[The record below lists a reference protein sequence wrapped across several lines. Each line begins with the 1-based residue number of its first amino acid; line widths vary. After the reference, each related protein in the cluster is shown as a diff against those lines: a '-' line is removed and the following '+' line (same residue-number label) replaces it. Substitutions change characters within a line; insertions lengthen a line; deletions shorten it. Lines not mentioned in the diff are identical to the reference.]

1 MHIRSFS
8 DGMHYFDIYQENQDV
23 IYVSAKSESLL
34 DLVKKMAGL
43 KSVDI
48 SKLEKIEKLETF
60 MDNSWIPLDE
70 EKKEIFQAILKDK
83 VKKIKNYS
91 GGCPFD
97 YRLKATL
104 HGGEIVDIY
113 YASDS
118 CGVLVFGDSTYE
130 VELAEEEEFKYR
142 DQLTDFF
149 SKP

>member
-1 MHIRSFS
+1 
-8 DGMHYFDIYQENQDV
+8 
-23 IYVSAKSESLL
+23 
-34 DLVKKMAGL
+34 
-43 KSVDI
+43 
-48 SKLEKIEKLETF
+48 
-60 MDNSWIPLDE
+60 
-70 EKKEIFQAILKDK
+70 
-83 VKKIKNYS
+83 
-91 GGCPFD
+91 
-97 YRLKATL
+97 L

>member
-1 MHIRSFS
+1 M
-8 DGMHYFDIYQENQDV
+8 
-23 IYVSAKSESLL
+23 
-34 DLVKKMAGL
+34 KK
-43 KSVDI
+43 
-48 SKLEKIEKLETF
+48 
-60 MDNSWIPLDE
+60 
-70 EKKEIFQAILKDK
+70 KKEIFQAILKDK